1 MRKNYPFISHTQRT
15 NNSLDRDTSG
25 LLEMDRANLKQ
36 AASRYAIPE
45 LNLKPGHV
53 VDKIKDELH
62 KTVEAKRRLL
72 ERNFINFRFDEYK
85 NP

>member
-1 MRKNYPFISHTQRT
+1 MPYMHTQRT
-15 NNSLDRDTSG
+15 NLSIDRDESG
-25 LLEMDRANLKQ
+25 ILEMERSHIKQ

-45 LNLKPGHV
+45 FPQKPGHV
-53 VDKIKDELH
+53 VEKIKDELH